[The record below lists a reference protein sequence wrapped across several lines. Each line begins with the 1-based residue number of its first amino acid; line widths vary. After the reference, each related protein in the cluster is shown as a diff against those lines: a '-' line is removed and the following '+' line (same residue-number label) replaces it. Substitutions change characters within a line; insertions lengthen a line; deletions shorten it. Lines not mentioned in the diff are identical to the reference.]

1 MFYTS
6 LLELLQNKSLT
17 YDFQSEG
24 MQRIFNWN

>member
-6 LLELLQNKSLT
+6 LLNMLQNKSLT

-24 MQRIFNWN
+24 MQRIFSWN